1 MRKLFLKIYLPLAI
15 CVVMTLL
22 ISVLAVMRIIPAQ
35 INAHRANVEE
45 FAEWLL
51 ISQPPPDRDSIVAV
65 AESLDLEVRVF
76 PNVGHLSHMRSP
88 EGFFAL
94 PGLPL
99 DYPLR
104 IDVSGGPRGG
114 VGGYLKQSFWLIV
127 LVLLVTEGLVLF
139 LALWPVRK
147 RLSKLQWVA
156 SELGYGNLG
165 IKLQIKEKGDLLDD
179 VGRTFNIM
187 AEQIKSL
194 VESHQELLGIVA
206 HELRTPMARMRLALE
221 LIKEDSGEENLSK
234 IDRMEKD
241 LIALDSLITELLDF
255 NKLRRESNINL
266 EHIDLEDI
274 CREMVQSESWAR
286 DDVNILLRGGGS
298 CKGDFSLLSRAV
310 GNLIRNAV
318 NYAESKVIVDI
329 SGNNSTGR
337 VRVTVADDGTGY
349 DSKIIDRLGEPFT
362 KGHSSKGTG
371 LGLAIAERIIS
382 LHEGRLLFG
391 SSKELGGA
399 ESVVELKSD
408 QKQHI

>member
-15 CVVMTLL
+15 CVVMTLV

-35 INAHRANVEE
+35 LDAYRADVEE
-45 FAEWLL
+45 FRDWLL
-51 ISQPPPDRDSIVAV
+51 ASQPPPERDSIIAFS
-65 AESLDLEVRVF
+65 ETLDIEVRVF
-76 PNVGHLSHMRSP
+76 PNVGHPGRMHPP
-88 EGFFAL
+88 EGFFTL

-104 IDVSGGPRGG
+104 IDISGGPRGG
-114 VGGYLKQSFWLIV
+114 AGVFWKKSFWLIV
-127 LVLLVTEGLVLF
+127 VILLVMEGMVLF

-147 RLSKLQWVA
+147 RLAKLQWAA
-156 SELGYGNLG
+156 SELGSGSLG
-165 IKLQIKEKGDLLDD
+165 IKLHVKERGDLLDD
-179 VGRTFNIM
+179 VGRTFNSM

-241 LIALDSLITELLDF
+241 LISLDSLITELLDF

-266 EHIDLEDI
+266 ERIDLENI
-274 CREMVQSESWAR
+274 CREMIQAESWAR
-286 DDVNILLRGGGS
+286 DEISIQLQGSGS
-298 CKGDFSLLSRAV
+298 CKGDYSLLSRAV

-318 NYAESKVIVDI
+318 NYAGSNVIVAI
-329 SGNNSTGR
+329 SENSSTGK
-337 VRVTVADDGTGY
+337 VRITIADDGKGY
-349 DSKIIDRLGEPFT
+349 DPQILDRLGEPFT

-371 LGLAIAERIIS
+371 LGLAIAGRIVS
-382 LHEGRLLFG
+382 LHGGELHFG
-391 SSKELGGA
+391 SSRELGGA
-399 ESVVELKSD
+399 ETAVILESD
-408 QKQHI
+408 